1 MPVTMIP
8 PKPSRELQYFAFNQ
22 ENRKKH
28 KPWYAFG
35 DPDFRRGRKDGR
47 ISPSAWRDSLQA
59 IRNDELQTKEEIRN
73 ILAQNISDAQ
83 DTLLRFPELREQ
95 NRQKSE
101 ALAAEGGLMPEAG
114 ALSQLKTANFERAFA
129 IFLLICEIVSLALVA
144 KSTFGNGILG
154 ALTVAILLSS
164 IIAFATRMLLAKIS
178 PENKARLRIGM
189 LVTGC
194 LFGATGLIGFVIL
207 RAQTFAKDATG
218 GPVDFSQLNTG
229 NMLLMAGITLG
240 VPLVVGVLYD
250 EAVEKRTMAMNSL
263 KLYRDRNQIDSRESE
278 WRVTLGKLQAYDAHL
293 DELTERIIGSRQSS
307 YRRGFHRSAAGNP
320 DASPHMKELMATTA

>member
-1 MPVTMIP
+1 MTVTMIP
-8 PKPSRELQYFAFNQ
+8 PKPPRELQYFAFNQ
-22 ENRKKH
+22 ESRKKQR
-28 KPWYAFG
+28 PWYAFG
-35 DPDFRRGRKDGR
+35 DPDFRRGRKDAR

-59 IRNDELQTKEEIRN
+59 IRDDELQTKEEIRN
-73 ILAQNISDAQ
+73 ILAQNIRDSQ
-83 DTLLRFPELREQ
+83 ETLNRFPDLREQ
-95 NRQKSE
+95 NRQKTE
-101 ALAAEGGLMPEAG
+101 ALATDGGLMPEAG

-129 IFLLICEIVSLALVA
+129 IFLLICEIVSLSLVA

-194 LFGATGLIGFVIL
+194 LLGGAGLVGFVIL
-207 RAQTFAKDATG
+207 RAQTFAIGLNG
-218 GPVDFSQLNTG
+218 GSADFSQLNTG

-240 VPLVVGVLYD
+240 VPLIVGVLYD
-250 EAVEKRTMAMNSL
+250 EAVEKRTMALNSL
-263 KLYRDRNQIDSRESE
+263 NLYRDRNLIDSRESE
-278 WRVTLGKLQAYDAHL
+278 WRVALCKLEEYDAHL
-293 DELTERIIGSRQSS
+293 NDLTERIIGSRQSS

-320 DASPHMKELMATTA
+320 EAAPHMKELMAATV